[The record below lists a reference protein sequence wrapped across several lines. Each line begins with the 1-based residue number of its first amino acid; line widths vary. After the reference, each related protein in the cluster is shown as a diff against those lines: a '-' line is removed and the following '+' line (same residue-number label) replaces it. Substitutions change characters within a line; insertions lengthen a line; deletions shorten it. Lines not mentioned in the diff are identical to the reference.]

1 MQTERL
7 RMPEGAKV
15 IVTLGKQDAVKT
27 RRSSFTQYIFIQY
40 TFIELLSAE
49 NQVVNKGDIKYIY
62 FLLSLSI

>member
-27 RRSSFTQYIFIQY
+27 RSSFIQYIFIQY